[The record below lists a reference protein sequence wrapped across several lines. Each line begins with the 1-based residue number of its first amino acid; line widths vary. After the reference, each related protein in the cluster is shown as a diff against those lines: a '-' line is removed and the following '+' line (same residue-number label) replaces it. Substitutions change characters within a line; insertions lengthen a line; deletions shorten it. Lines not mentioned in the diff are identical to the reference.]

1 MRIRPAASFCF
12 FAGPASGTL
21 AGMSLLKK
29 ILVIAVL
36 GIIAYCFWPRTSSL
50 AGYNAKEM
58 ADLQVLSWQQARIK
72 NWLGHGATMYQV
84 FEGQYHFPP
93 LTAVKLALDQT
104 RAVQDFRTGATDE
117 DKERA
122 KGPLGDVYAT
132 LKDKTGSFTGTAEQ
146 AAAQE
151 VQLWQALAEPAN
163 ADAAVKFQSGLLAQV
178 HGGDPA
184 RYLPSARL
192 FVQAFSQGASQ
203 DWTAART
210 TLANAYADLQKTAAA
225 PSGKE

>member
-1 MRIRPAASFCF
+1 
-12 FAGPASGTL
+12 
-21 AGMSLLKK
+21 MSLLKK
-29 ILVIAVL
+29 ILVVALL
-36 GIIAYCFWPRTSSL
+36 GIIAYCFWPRTTSL
-50 AGYNAKEM
+50 TGYNAKEM

-72 NWLGHGATMYQV
+72 NWIGHGATMYQV

-93 LTAVKLALDQT
+93 LTAVKLAIDQT

-117 DKERA
+117 DKEGA
-122 KGPLGDVYAT
+122 KGPLSDVYTA
-132 LKDKTGSFTGTAEQ
+132 LKEKDGSFTGTAEQ

-151 VQLWQALAEPAN
+151 VQLWQALADPAT

-192 FVQAFSQGASQ
+192 FVQATGQGASQ
-203 DWTAART
+203 DWSAAKT
-210 TLANAYADLQKTAAA
+210 TLAGAYTELQKAAAA
-225 PSGKE
+225 PSVKK